1 MRVRKRGIAAAAAG
15 AALTVALAGC
25 GGGQSHSSSGAS
37 PVESTTAAKAK
48 QRTDASTVL
57 VAAARKTAEQ
67 ASYKTVQTGT
77 GGSDRS
83 EMFFQQ
89 EPNASDIQSWGEKTD
104 DNLSGFNH
112 MISVGNTIYTK
123 SDHVPGKSWYRTDLS
138 GGSDHGRPRAAGF
151 VDEVAGSLAATG
163 STAWVGEE
171 QVGGRPADHYRG
183 TVVFEELA
191 QYTGPAIKDDVRDY
205 YVKLA
210 KRRGETSADLDMWV
224 GKDDLVLKS
233 QQVTTGSKGQDQ
245 VVEEYSDFGAVPAI
259 TAPPADT
266 VATWDEFVAG
276 KAKP

>member
-1 MRVRKRGIAAAAAG
+1 MAAAAG
-15 AALTVALAGC
+15 AALTLALAGC
-25 GGGQSHSSSGAS
+25 GGESHGGGEPHGGDAARSGN
-37 PVESTTAAKAK
+37 EAATKRADA
-48 QRTDASTVL
+48 RTDARTVL
-57 VAAARKTAEQ
+57 MAAARKTAEQ
-67 ASYKTVQTGT
+67 ASYKTVQTGG

-89 EPNASDIQSWGEKTD
+89 QPYASAIKSWGEKSE
-104 DNLSGFNH
+104 DNPSGFNH
-112 MISVGNTIYTK
+112 IIATGDGIYMK
-123 SDHVPGKSWYRTDLS
+123 SDHVPGKSWYRMDQKTA
-138 GGSDHGRPRAAGF
+138 GSPGSARAAGF
-151 VDEVAGSLAATG
+151 VNEIAGSLASTG
-163 STAWVGEE
+163 STSWVGEE

-183 TVVFEELA
+183 TVVFDELA
-191 QYTGPAIKDDVRDY
+191 HYSGPAIKDEVRDY
-205 YVKLA
+205 YVQLA

-233 QQVTTGSKGQDQ
+233 QQVTTGSKGRSE